1 MKMSLVSCFLCLNK
15 ITELYK
21 QKKYTHNFNVLNMN
35 KLMLISVKILKT
47 HTYVLLKLIFN
58 VSVFYIKIF

>member
-1 MKMSLVSCFLCLNK
+1 MSLVSCFLCLNK

-21 QKKYTHNFNVLNMN
+21 QKKYTHNFSVLNMN
-35 KLMLISVKILKT
+35 KLMLISVKFLKT